1 MSSISSSSF
10 NPAVQLNQTASADKP
25 DANQAESLQN
35 DQNDQNDEEK
45 NKKKKGA
52 RDEPREAK
60 LQIEP
65 DGAVNLLT
73 PDGLTIPVTPPPPRD
88 DQITF

>member
-10 NPAVQLNQTASADKP
+10 NPAVQLNQTSSADKP

-35 DQNDQNDEEK
+35 DQNDEEK

-52 RDEPREAK
+52 GDQPREAK

-65 DGAVNLLT
+65 DGAVNLIT
-73 PDGLTIPVTPPPPRD
+73 ADGLTIPVTPPPPRD

>member
-10 NPAVQLNQTASADKP
+10 NPAVQLNQTSSADKS
-25 DANQAESLQN
+25 DANQAESL
-35 DQNDQNDEEK
+35 QNDQNDEEK

>member
-10 NPAVQLNQTASADKP
+10 NPAVQLNQTSSADKP

-35 DQNDQNDEEK
+35 DQNDEEK
-45 NKKKKGA
+45 KKKKKKKGA
-52 RDEPREAK
+52 GDQPKEAK

-65 DGAVNLLT
+65 DGSVNLLT

>member
-35 DQNDQNDEEK
+35 DQNDEEK

-52 RDEPREAK
+52 KDQPKEAK

-65 DGAVNLLT
+65 DGAVNLIT

>member
-1 MSSISSSSF
+1 MSSISSNSF
-10 NPAVQLNQTASADKP
+10 NPAVQLNQTSSADKP

-35 DQNDQNDEEK
+35 DQNDEEK

-52 RDEPREAK
+52 RDQPREAK